1 VARILSVQGERRRR
15 LKEGW
20 SFLIDDS
27 AGWSHPDA
35 IPSDAV
41 WRAAKVPGALAQ
53 ALIEQGCR
61 YEDLPPLDGI
71 DCWYRL
77 SFENE
82 GEADL
87 VFHGLATLAEVFL
100 DGALRLSSDNMF
112 VREAIPSIQPGRHDL
127 HIRFRSVLREIESK
141 KGRARWRP
149 RMIVPRGLRDIRTTA
164 LGRLPGFSPPTPPVG
179 PYRPVE
185 LIEHGPLRLDGASV
199 RSEVDATSARVAVT
213 VDVATPGVESGALFC
228 GERHVAFERRGER
241 RLVAE
246 LRLDGYEPWAPHSIG
261 APRLYPL
268 RAEIGGV
275 DVDLGRT
282 GFRRVD
288 LSRGGDGADVSLS
301 VNGAPLV
308 CLGAVW
314 TGADPHSLDGAREAI
329 APLLESVRDAGMNM
343 LRVPG
348 ILYYESDDFYELC
361 DELGIMV
368 WQDFAFANFDYPFG
382 APEFRASVAREARD
396 FLSRVEASPS
406 LAVTCGG
413 SEVYQQAAMMGI
425 AEEKWRSPLFEEV
438 LPEAVRQHRPD
449 VIYVENSPSGGA
461 LPFQSDHGFS
471 HYYGVG
477 AYRRPLEDARRAR
490 VRFATECLGFSC
502 PPETASLLQDFGS
515 AQMASP
521 LWEARIPRDMGALQ
535 DFRDVTEHYMRL
547 LYGCEPE
554 RLRACDPDRYLDLAR
569 GCVAEAMTSTI
580 SEWRR
585 CDSGVR
591 GALVWFLKDLWPG
604 PGWGVLDSEGLP
616 KSSYYALKR
625 AFAPAQAFLIDE
637 GVNGLHLHLVNAGL
651 ETLEGEA
658 SLTCYR
664 DGRTVVMHATRAI
677 RVAPGEVSVTRDVA
691 FWGGFFDTARAYNFG
706 PPSHDVTAAAFR
718 PKNNPDHVLEAFH
731 FPLGLGIERAD
742 CGLRAEVTCDGGRF
756 SLLLNTESF
765 AQSVCM
771 EDDDFLPED
780 NWFHL
785 APGRQKRVMLRPL
798 RPSATHPR
806 GSVRALNGKR
816 VAYEWQ
822 PA

>member
-1 VARILSVQGERRRR
+1 MARILSVQGERRRR
-15 LKEGW
+15 LEEGW
-20 SFLIDDS
+20 SFLIDEGGD
-27 AGWSHPDA
+27 WSHPDV

-41 WRAAKVPGALAQ
+41 WRAAKVPGVLGQ
-53 ALIEQGCR
+53 VLLEQGCR

-71 DCWYRL
+71 DCWYKL
-77 SFENE
+77 SFKNE
-82 GEADL
+82 VEADL
-87 VFHGLATLAEVFL
+87 VCHGLATLAEVFL
-100 DGALRLSSDNMF
+100 DGALVLSSDNMF
-112 VREAIPSIQPGRHDL
+112 VWEAIRSIPPGRHDL
-127 HIRFRSVLREIESK
+127 HIRFRSVLREIDTK

-149 RMIVPRGLRDIRTTA
+149 RMIVPGGLRHIRTTA
-164 LGRLPGFSPPTPPVG
+164 LGRLPGFAPPTPPVG
-179 PYRPVE
+179 PYRAVE
-185 LIEHGPLRLDGASV
+185 LIEHGPLRLRDAAVRAEIDRRGA
-199 RSEVDATSARVAVT
+199 RLAVT
-213 VDVATPGVESGALFC
+213 VDVATPEVDSGALFC
-228 GERHVAFERRGER
+228 GERHVAFEKQGEG

-246 LRLDGYEPWAPHSIG
+246 LRLEAYEPWFPHSIG
-261 APRLYPL
+261 APKLYDV
-268 RAEIGGV
+268 RAEFGGV
-275 DVDLGRT
+275 SVDLGRT

-288 LSRGGDGADVSLS
+288 LSRGEDGADFALS

-314 TGADPHSLDGAREAI
+314 TGADPHSLDGSRQTL
-329 APLLESVRDAGMNM
+329 APLLEAVRDAGMNM

-348 ILYYESDDFYELC
+348 ILYYESDNFYELC
-361 DELGIMV
+361 DEVGIMV
-368 WQDFAFANFDYPFG
+368 WQDFAFANFDYPID
-382 APEFRASVAREARD
+382 APQFRASVAREAAE

-425 AEEKWRSPLFEEV
+425 AEAKWRSPLFEEL
-438 LPEAVRQHRPD
+438 LPEAVRQQRPD

-461 LPFQSDHGFS
+461 LPFQSDHGVS

-477 AYRRPLEDARRAR
+477 AYRRPLDDARRAN

-502 PPETASLLQDFGS
+502 PPETASILHNFGS

-521 LWEARIPRDMGALQ
+521 LWEPRIPRDMGALQ

-554 RLRACDPDRYLDLAR
+554 RLRASDPDRYLDLSRA
-569 GCVAEAMTSTI
+569 CVAEAMTSTI

-585 CDSGVR
+585 CGSGVR

-604 PGWGVLDSEGLP
+604 PGWGVLDSDGLP

-625 AFAPAQAFLIDE
+625 AFAPAQTFLIDE
-637 GVNGLHLHLVNAGL
+637 GVNGLHLHLVNAGPA
-651 ETLEGEA
+651 TLEGEA

-664 DGRTVVMHATRAI
+664 DGRTIVMHATRSI
-677 RVAPGEVSVTRDVA
+677 RVAPREVSVTRDVA
-691 FWGGFFDTARAYNFG
+691 FWGGFFDTALAYNFG
-706 PPSHDVTAAAFR
+706 PPSHDVTVAAFR
-718 PKNNPDHVLEAFH
+718 PKDNPDHVLEAFH
-731 FPLGLGIERAD
+731 FPLGFGIARAE
-742 CGLRAEVTCDGGRF
+742 CGLRAGVVFDGAGF
-756 SLLLNTESF
+756 ALMLTAESF
-765 AQSVCM
+765 AQSVCI
-771 EDDDFLPED
+771 ECEEFLPEA

-785 APGRQKRVMLRPL
+785 APGKQRRVALRPL

-816 VAYEWQ
+816 VDYEWR

>member
-1 VARILSVQGERRRR
+1 MARILSVQGERRRR
-15 LKEGW
+15 LEEGW
-20 SFLIDDS
+20 SFLIDEGGD
-27 AGWSHPDA
+27 WSHPHA
-35 IPSDAV
+35 IPSEAV
-41 WRAAKVPGALAQ
+41 WRTTRIPGTLAQ
-53 ALIEQGCR
+53 TLIEQGCR
-61 YEDLPPLDGI
+61 YEDLPPLDGV

-82 GEADL
+82 VEADL
-87 VFHGLATLAEVFL
+87 VFNGLATLAEIFL
-100 DGALRLSSDNMF
+100 DGALILSSDNMF
-112 VREAIPSIQPGRHDL
+112 VREAIRSIRPGRHDL
-127 HIRFRSVLREIESK
+127 HIRFRSVLREIDTK

-149 RMIVPRGLRDIRTTA
+149 CMIVPGGLRHIRTTA
-164 LGRLPGFSPPTPPVG
+164 LGRLPGFAPPTPPVG
-179 PYRPVE
+179 PYRAVE
-185 LIEHGPLRLDGASV
+185 LIEHGPLRLRGAAV
-199 RSEVDATSARVAVT
+199 RAEVDTRVAKLAVT
-213 VDVATPGVESGALFC
+213 VDVAAPGVESGGLFC
-228 GERHVAFERRGER
+228 GERHVAFEKQGEG

-246 LRLDGYEPWAPHSIG
+246 LRLDEFEPWFPHSIG
-261 APRLYPL
+261 APKLYDV
-268 RAEIGGV
+268 RAEFGGV
-275 DVDLGRT
+275 HVDLGRT

-288 LSRGGDGADVSLS
+288 LSRGEDGADFALS

-314 TGADPHSLDGAREAI
+314 TGADPHSLDGSRQTL
-329 APLLESVRDAGMNM
+329 APLLEAVRDGGMNM

-368 WQDFAFANFDYPFG
+368 WQDFAFANFDYPID
-382 APEFRASVAREARD
+382 APEFRASVTREAAD

-406 LAVTCGG
+406 LAVACGG
-413 SEVYQQAAMMGI
+413 SEVYQQAAMMGV
-425 AEEKWRSPLFEEV
+425 AETKWRSPLFEEL
-438 LPEAVRQHRPD
+438 LPEAVRHQRPD

-461 LPFQSDHGFS
+461 LPFQADHGVS

-477 AYRRPLEDARRAR
+477 AYRRPLEDARRAN

-502 PPETASLLQDFGS
+502 PPETASILHAFGT

-554 RLRACDPDRYLDLAR
+554 RLRAADPDRYLDLAR
-569 GCVAEAMTSTI
+569 ACVAEAMTSTV

-585 CDSGVR
+585 CGSGVH

-625 AFAPAQAFLIDE
+625 VFSPTQAFLIDE
-637 GVNGLHLHLVNAGL
+637 GVNGLHLHLVNAGPD
-651 ETLEGEA
+651 TLEGEA
-658 SLTCYR
+658 SLICYR

-677 RVAPGEVSVTRDVA
+677 RVAPGEVSVIRDVA
-691 FWGGFFDTARAYNFG
+691 FWGGFFDTALAYNFG
-706 PPSHDVTAAAFR
+706 PPSHDVTIAAFR
-718 PKNNPDHVLEAFH
+718 STSHLGLVMEAFH

-742 CGLRAEVTCDGGRF
+742 CGLRAEVVSDGACF
-756 SLLLNTESF
+756 SVLLTAESF
-765 AQSVCM
+765 AQSVCI
-771 EDDDFLPED
+771 EADEFLPED

-785 APGRQKRVMLRPL
+785 APGRQRRVALRPL

-816 VAYEWQ
+816 VAYEWR